1 MTVRADELHRTAKLF
16 VEQGRVTTLE
26 DAIRLLRSFVLQ
38 VAVGPDVV
46 GSPTREAAL
55 LTIINAGRRA
65 FLGGVVVRLSAANQ
79 ELVTPWAK
87 QLTLSEA
94 VERFGGTIVDRLSDR
109 YPTVIVGSADVPGSI
124 KIWPTWNGWSG
135 GISCDVGER
144 LPEDVDNELAGVLAA
159 GVSVSEAFR
168 HVAGS
173 PEAGR
178 RSVGISLWRPDLD
191 WRSRD
196 ATGPARRY
204 LPHAYWLP
212 GLGHLGQAFSWLIGT
227 LPYVDAKP
235 SVLLQ
240 DFDSVVAAN
249 ESTSLLATA
258 ADLGKRKTR
267 LVASRFEQLGFTTA
281 LVERRFDI
289 HTRRNG
295 DEPLLCL
302 AGFDHPEPRRAL
314 GAAGFDRVVDAGLGG
329 GARYT
334 DMLIQSFSAR
344 QSTADAFTDAPAPRP
359 ADELVELPAYSE
371 LVERLVAE
379 GAERGEAECGLVE
392 IAGTTVAASFVGVVA
407 AAVTLSEPLR
417 LLHGGMSCQVFA
429 YSLRSP
435 ALVEVALDN
444 SVSAPAFGYVDV
456 GE

>member
-16 VEQGRVTTLE
+16 VEQGRVGKLE
-26 DAIRLLRSFVLQ
+26 DAVELLRSFVLQ
-38 VAVGPDVV
+38 VVVGPDVI
-46 GSPTREAAL
+46 GSLTREAAL
-55 LTIINAGRRA
+55 LTVINTGQRA
-65 FLGGVVVRLSAANQ
+65 FLGGVVVRLPAADK
-79 ELVTPWAK
+79 ELITPWATH
-87 QLTLSEA
+87 LMLSQA
-94 VERFGGTIVDRLSDR
+94 VERFGGTIVDHLNDR
-109 YPTVIVGSADVPGSI
+109 YPTIVVGSADEPGSI
-124 KIWPTWNGWSG
+124 KIWPTWHGWSG
-135 GISCDVGER
+135 GVASDPSQK
-144 LPEDVDNELAGVLAA
+144 LPEEMDNELSGALAA
-159 GVSVSEAFR
+159 GVAVSEAFH

-173 PEAGR
+173 SEAGR

-191 WRSRD
+191 WRSQD
-196 ATGPARRY
+196 AAGPPRSY
-204 LPHAYWLP
+204 LPREYWLP
-212 GLGHLGQAFSWLIGT
+212 GLGHLGQAYAWLIGS
-227 LPYVDAKP
+227 LPYADTGP

-267 LVASRFEQLGFTTA
+267 LVASRLEGLGFATT
-281 LVERRFDI
+281 LVERRFDM
-289 HTRRNG
+289 HTRRDA

-314 GAAGFDRVVDAGLGG
+314 GATGFDRVVDAGLGS

-334 DMLIQSFSAR
+334 DMLIQSFAAG
-344 QSTADAFTDAPAPRP
+344 QSTADAFADPLQPRP
-359 ADELVELPAYSE
+359 AEELIDVPAYSE

-407 AAVTLSEPLR
+407 AAVTLSEALR
-417 LLHGGMSCQVFA
+417 LLHGGLSCQAFA

-435 ALVEVALDN
+435 RVVEVA
-444 SVSAPAFGYVDV
+444 VSDDVTPPAFGYLEVRP
-456 GE
+456 